1 MRARGRSV
9 GTMPAMASRAQ
20 RTEEL
25 GIADVVGLV
34 LLGSLLFWPRLFM
47 VGFWIFERQILD
59 AFSSWIFPVIGFLIL
74 PWTAVAYAAMW
85 SISSDRVSGV
95 EWVAVALALLID
107 IWTWSAFRR

>member
-1 MRARGRSV
+1 
-9 GTMPAMASRAQ
+9 MASRAQ
-20 RTEEL
+20 RTDEL